1 MWVIT
6 IQMVGKS
13 LIPQKLLSH
22 FPLIIQLTRMFNI
35 LKQTSLMTWHLDN
48 QSVNGLVWHVAN
60 SKQWKFI
67 DEKWPNFKSLAT
79 NGINP
84 FVEKHFT

>member
-48 QSVNGLVWHVAN
+48 QSVNGLVWHDAN
-60 SKQWKFI
+60 SKQ
-67 DEKWPNFKSLAT
+67 
-79 NGINP
+79 
-84 FVEKHFT
+84 